1 MGQDV
6 LRARQAQASVRS
18 AWRLGQQSESQ
29 VMAGKVDP
37 NYLARLADRVL
48 AEQRSMSEEQRATNI
63 ARAVAHQI
71 VECYAYTGTDGQHS
85 RKCDR
90 ATAIVAGVVRA
101 AHRAG
106 YREGTAN
113 AAKQAG
119 GFNDPA
125 TEQAPDNR
133 P

>member
-1 MGQDV
+1 
-6 LRARQAQASVRS
+6 
-18 AWRLGQQSESQ
+18 
-29 VMAGKVDP
+29 MAGKVDP

-48 AEQRSMSEEQRATNI
+48 AEQRSMSDEQRAMNI
-63 ARAVAHQI
+63 GRAVAHQI

-85 RKCDR
+85 RKCDH

-106 YREGTAN
+106 YRVATER
-113 AAKQAG
+113 AARIAD
-119 GFNDPA
+119 GFTDPA
-125 TEQAPDNR
+125 TTRVQNTR